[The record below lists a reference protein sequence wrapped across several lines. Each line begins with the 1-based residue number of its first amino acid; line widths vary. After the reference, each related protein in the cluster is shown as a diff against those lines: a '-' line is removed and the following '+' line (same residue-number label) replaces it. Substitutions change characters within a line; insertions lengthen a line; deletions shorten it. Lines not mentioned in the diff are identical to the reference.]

1 MDGAKQNTH
10 TSLKC
15 EQCAVDAAVS
25 LFKKIKVEN
34 PLKKTIKNIT
44 VVLNLDYVIRIM
56 FEPK

>member
-34 PLKKTIKNIT
+34 PLKKQLKI
-44 VVLNLDYVIRIM
+44 L
-56 FEPK
+56 